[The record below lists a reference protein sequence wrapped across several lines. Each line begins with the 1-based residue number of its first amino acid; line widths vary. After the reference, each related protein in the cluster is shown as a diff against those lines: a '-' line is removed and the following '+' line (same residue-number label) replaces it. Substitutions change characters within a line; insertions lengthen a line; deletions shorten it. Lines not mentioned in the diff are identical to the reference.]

1 MSYCI
6 LGRCARTG
14 RLGIAAA
21 SYSMA
26 IGQFCEGAVRPSMG
40 ATFTAGNPRPQNNR
54 LALNLLE
61 QGWRPEAVVDALVE
75 NDPHEAWRHIGIID
89 QDGAV
94 AVHTGTR
101 LRAAAQRSG
110 TDCATFGED
119 LAAAGM
125 LEAMAGA
132 FAAAPMEDLDLRL
145 LAALEAGRDA
155 GGLVGRRGRLPER
168 SAAVVVWHLRAFNEI
183 DLRVDLHD
191 HAVEELRRIH
201 DDCKPTL
208 AYYDERGRN
217 PQNAESP
224 IVFAQR
230 LRQQQGR
237 TPS

>member
-26 IGQFCEGAVRPSMG
+26 IGQFCDGAVRPAIG
-40 ATFTAGNPRPQNNR
+40 ATFTIGHPRPQNNR
-54 LALNLLE
+54 LALNLLG
-61 QGWRPEAVVDALVE
+61 QGWSPGPVAAALVE
-75 NDPHEAWRHIGIID
+75 NDPHEAWRHFGIID
-89 QDGAV
+89 RDGAV
-94 AVHTGTR
+94 VVHTGSR

-110 TDCATFGED
+110 PDCATFGED
-119 LAAAGM
+119 LASAGM
-125 LEAMAGA
+125 LDAMAGA
-132 FAAAPMEDLDLRL
+132 FASAPMEDLDLRL

-155 GGLVGRRGRLPER
+155 GGLAGRRGRLPER
-168 SAAVVVWHLRAFNEI
+168 SAAVVVWHLRDFNEL

-191 HAVEELRRIH
+191 QAVAELRRIH

-237 TPS
+237 TST